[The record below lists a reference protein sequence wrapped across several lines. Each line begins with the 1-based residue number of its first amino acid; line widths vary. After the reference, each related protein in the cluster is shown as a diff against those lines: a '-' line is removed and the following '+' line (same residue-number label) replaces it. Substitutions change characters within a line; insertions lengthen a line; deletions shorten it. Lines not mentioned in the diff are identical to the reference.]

1 MRRGILLNLFREL
14 CGDDG
19 REGGACLRQ
28 IRLPP
33 DWAGRPYGELASH
46 LILARRLVPLGLF
59 RRKSENPAW
68 RLHYVVTNP
77 PWGEPLEPH
86 DRIYVLRE
94 RGGAWLLDSE

>member
-1 MRRGILLNLFREL
+1 M
-14 CGDDG
+14 
-19 REGGACLRQ
+19 
-28 IRLPP
+28 
-33 DWAGRPYGELASH
+33 SH

-94 RGGAWLLDSE
+94 RGGAWLLDSEQ